1 MSTDIPRNVSKED
14 ETPTTSSRP
23 HGASLSLT
31 ISGQQLSSGV
41 SFVNQLSMLQPHVTE
56 APPSAMKKHPFST
69 RPHGNV
75 RIAEVVKDKEEMKY
89 QKMYMETPDDD
100 FEPSDVLL
108 QKVVEKHEKETAE
121 PPFQN
126 ISKIERA
133 APPRWF
139 RRFTDLRLLLN
150 STHKSSKRGCVPIH
164 AAINQLTADVQAS
177 QSLERDVTEG
187 KDGSFCQPSA
197 MSIEKKEREQQTG
210 TESNAIGS
218 SSSSSSNIDGSGD
231 NGTMTDMNTP
241 QWLFIG
247 TGKRMTHQLSESLS
261 SKLNHLL
268 EIMGDDTARKKLE
281 LLGVTDESGS
291 SGVQRSLLPPLLLY
305 LHRSIMKKTI
315 ISDLFASP
323 INLHKERAQEICE
336 GFRTQTP
343 RIHLEYIV
351 EEDVR
356 PTFDSKELLPPH
368 LNTIPMKEAMRISQR
383 YHSFV
388 IHIDYIRFR
397 PIVPAMQQPK
407 QQYHHHHHS
416 RVTGM
421 DATPP
426 SFFGQSS
433 SWGGINSGTFS
444 LTVTHGGRDTNP
456 LVSFTREEKLI
467 STILDNYEPYRMIE
481 LNLLP
486 QLKSRLFYKE
496 QLDNLYQQ
504 PHPTEEQKHLITK
517 LSRLYQ
523 LTCELE
529 HFYLKS
535 MISTWQQIVQ
545 MRGENM
551 NEEFLPLNRS
561 GARESEEND
570 TNFCSSSLPLSKSD
584 MEGLIGSRQSTAPAA
599 SRSFSLLT
607 SGSELQSSSRKG
619 FRMSLRH
626 RTTGAGAGVTTHD
639 KGNDLLEYDPVIEGL
654 IGTSSDSLLDEQH
667 NEEEQFEEGMNG
679 SSSLPM
685 KEVIN
690 KSQRFKVLV
699 FARTN
704 GVLPPQF
711 VGSTTTR
718 VLSTTKILFF
728 NETFELNTM
737 QEPQEILLHIV
748 SVGNGS
754 EDVVA
759 TVHIL
764 PSFTRAYLL
773 LPLQPPISFTHRGH
787 TYGKREGAELPGIIS
802 LSTTWTA
809 IEGMTVEEI
818 EDLFLRGD
826 ADPMDPQFTPLLK
839 ILKSH
844 YMEVRGRRMT
854 ESVKTDVF
862 SIQSASA
869 VARVSERIEKEKIIN
884 DEGIYP
890 SERQFESERLE
901 ILHRRWLC
909 QIGRATPKDILETRL
924 FSLPIPLE
932 DAECHEL
939 QNEILYAAT
948 RGKHKVAHETGY
960 DPLFPDA
967 KGTNLTL
974 TLSLSP
980 LPQKR
985 KLQLWQEWLRH
996 LKIHRISTRKLEDH
1010 ELLERYV
1017 ILPKIRPFKFVPL
1030 KPESQLNP
1038 RREERPK
1045 TGEIDRG
1052 TLLSE
1057 NDSRIVVHIMK
1068 AMALPKRSDETPL
1081 EPFVE
1086 VSFVYD
1092 TVHSRSEVGTSP
1104 SWFETLNIPFCPPD
1118 FDDDTLSLIED
1129 DIVISVYDKVEIPMA
1144 PTAVAT
1150 GTISHETHYR
1160 TERRLLGTLRVPF
1173 FSLYEAEQARMEGL
1187 YPLSTP
1193 RWLLGYYPDS
1203 VDISTRIN
1211 PLHMEGSELHRSFPS
1226 IQLYIALWPPLR
1238 RDTSK
1243 ELDTTTISRLVTQ
1256 LNVSAQLQHLHSIAL
1271 KWRRDALKRVRDLS
1285 SVNPIVEKREI
1296 EPFVFCT
1303 TGDLTFVCR
1312 YLLPGGGPP
1321 PLTVKTVEEA
1331 IRFISLLLF
1340 RIDTLTWGDKDVWST
1355 NAELLRTREGDY
1367 EELSLLLAHFLR
1379 FLAPNEVTY
1388 IVTGRGTVHE
1398 RVVMVLH
1405 SFNGELRLIDPRTG
1419 MVCPVH
1425 DPHIIFF
1432 RDVHMV
1438 VSHDQLWANI
1448 QLSGAPHRMDWNLN
1462 DHRFWLPCFD
1472 HEKKDI
1478 KACLPFIAALQR
1490 ETLTFA
1496 MPDPE
1501 KEKDI
1506 EQQLRKAVRRA
1517 LITWRNNRQPAF
1529 HHGLALVLQSLLK
1542 EAEDERSKYASV
1554 RQDAV
1559 TIRATEVLNEY
1570 FGHEVLLDLRRYR
1583 KREQGRETNPR
1594 DKIGDHV
1601 SLNGPMFRLMGS
1613 PVNAAYRPNDPGY
1626 QHILQQVFETS
1637 VHEVGTSAV
1646 SFAVGVYV
1654 KGYTSEVYSMW
1665 VFLVALYE
1673 VEVSPSI

>member
-1 MSTDIPRNVSKED
+1 MPVETPRNTGREERTSTPFHSTD
-14 ETPTTSSRP
+14 
-23 HGASLSLT
+23 GASLSLT
-31 ISGQQLSSGV
+31 ISGRQLTSGV
-41 SFVNQLSMLQPHVTE
+41 SFVNQLAMLQHNVTE
-56 APPSAMKKHPFST
+56 SPPSALKKDTSFT
-69 RPHGNV
+69 RSPGNL
-75 RIAEVVKDKEEMKY
+75 RITELAEDKREQEEQEM
-89 QKMYMETPDDD
+89 QMESPEDDY
-100 FEPSDVLL
+100 EPSDVLL
-108 QKVVEKHEKETAE
+108 KKVVKKGEMDDLESPFENISRIETAG
-121 PPFQN
+121 PPW
-126 ISKIERA
+126 
-133 APPRWF
+133 WF
-139 RRFTDLRLLLN
+139 CRFTDLGLFLN
-150 STHKSSKRGCVPIH
+150 STHKSSKRGCVPVH
-164 AAINQLTADVQAS
+164 AAIDQLTADVMAS

-187 KDGSFCQPSA
+187 NDGSFCRSSA
-197 MSIEKKEREQQTG
+197 MSIEKRKREQNAG
-210 TESNAIGS
+210 SESDAIVS
-218 SSSSSSNIDGSGD
+218 SVDVDG
-231 NGTMTDMNTP
+231 GTMTRITP

-247 TGKRMTHQLSESLS
+247 TGKRMTHQLSEGLT
-261 SKLNHLL
+261 SKLHYLL
-268 EIMGDDTARKKLE
+268 EIMRDDTERKKLE

-291 SGVQRSLLPPLLLY
+291 SGIQGPLIPPLLLN

-323 INLHKERAQEICE
+323 INLHKQRAQEICE

-343 RIHLEYIV
+343 RIHADFIV

-356 PTFDSKELLPPH
+356 PTFDSTELLPSH
-368 LNTIPMKEAMRISQR
+368 LNTIPMKEVMKSSQR

-388 IHIDYIRFR
+388 IHVDYIRFR
-397 PIVPAMQQPK
+397 PIAPALQQQQQ
-407 QQYHHHHHS
+407 QQYLG

-421 DATPP
+421 DTTPL
-426 SFFGQSS
+426 SLFGRTS
-433 SWGGINSGTFS
+433 SWSGTNSGTFS
-444 LTVTHGGRDTNP
+444 PSATRDGRETKP

-486 QLKSRLFYKE
+486 HLKSRLFYKE
-496 QLDNLYQQ
+496 QLDNLRQQ
-504 PHPTEEQKHLITK
+504 PHPTEEQKQLMSKI
-517 LSRLYQ
+517 SRLFR

-529 HFYLKS
+529 YFYLKS
-535 MISTWQQIVQ
+535 MVSIWRQIVQ
-545 MRGENM
+545 LRGESID
-551 NEEFLPLNRS
+551 EEFPPLNRS
-561 GARESEEND
+561 SAQESDEND
-570 TNFCSSSLPLSKSD
+570 TNFSSPLPLSKSD
-584 MEGLIGSRQSTAPAA
+584 MEGFIGSRPGTFQET
-599 SRSFSLLT
+599 SRNLPLLT
-607 SGSELQSSSRKG
+607 CSSELQTAAKKG

-626 RTTGAGAGVTTHD
+626 RGGGAGSGITHN
-639 KGNDLLEYDPVIEGL
+639 KGKDLLEYDPVIEGL
-654 IGTSSDSLLDEQH
+654 IPTSSDYPLDEQRY
-667 NEEEQFEEGMNG
+667 EDEQFEEGMMG
-679 SSSLPM
+679 SSSSSSSSLPV
-685 KEVIN
+685 KEVE
-690 KSQRFKVLV
+690 KSQRFQVLV

-711 VGSTTTR
+711 VGSTSIR
-718 VLSTTKILFF
+718 SLSTTKILFF

-737 QEPQEILLHIV
+737 QEPQEILLHII
-748 SVGNGS
+748 SVGDNS

-759 TVHIL
+759 TVHVL
-764 PSFTRAYLL
+764 PSLTRAYLL
-773 LPLQPPISFTHRGH
+773 LPLQPPISFTHHGH
-787 TYGKREGAELPGIIS
+787 NYGKREGAELHGIIS

-826 ADPMDPQFTPLLK
+826 ADPMDPQFYSLLR

-844 YMEVRGRRMT
+844 YMEVGKRKTMETLKRDMV
-854 ESVKTDVF
+854 SV
-862 SIQSASA
+862 QSASSL
-869 VARVSERIEKEKIIN
+869 ARTTGELGREKTVN
-884 DEGIYP
+884 NEGLSP

-901 ILHRRWLC
+901 LLHRRWLC
-909 QIGRATPKDILETRL
+909 HMGRRTPKDAVETRL
-924 FSLPIPLE
+924 FSLPIPLN
-932 DAECHEL
+932 DTECHEL
-939 QNEILYAAT
+939 QSEILHAAA
-948 RGKHKVAHETGY
+948 RGQHKVGHEADY
-960 DPLFPDA
+960 DPLFLDS
-967 KGTNLTL
+967 KGVSLPL
-974 TLSLSP
+974 ALSLSP
-980 LPQKR
+980 LPKKR
-985 KLQLWQEWLRH
+985 KLQLWQDWLRH
-996 LKIHRISTRKLEDH
+996 LKIHRTSTRKLEDH

-1017 ILPKIRPFKFVPL
+1017 ILPKLRPFKFIRL

-1045 TGEIDRG
+1045 TGEINRE
-1052 TLLSE
+1052 TLVSE

-1068 AMALPKRSDETPL
+1068 ALSLPKRSDETPL

-1086 VSFVYD
+1086 VSFVYE

-1129 DIVISVYDKVEIPMA
+1129 DIVISVYDKVEIQMA
-1144 PTAVAT
+1144 PTAVGT
-1150 GTISHETHYR
+1150 GAIAHETHYR
-1160 TERRLLGTLRVPF
+1160 TERRLIGTLRVPF
-1173 FSLYEAEQARMEGL
+1173 FSLYEAEQARMEGQ

-1203 VDISTRIN
+1203 VEMGTRVN
-1211 PLHMEGSELHRSFPS
+1211 PLYKQRSELSRSFPS

-1256 LNVSAQLQHLHSIAL
+1256 LNVSAQLQHLHSIVL
-1271 KWRRDALKRVRDLS
+1271 KWRRDALKRVKSLS
-1285 SVNPIVEKREI
+1285 SVNPVAEKREI

-1303 TGDLTFVCR
+1303 TGDLTLVCR

-1379 FLAPNEVTY
+1379 YLTPNEVTY
-1388 IVTGRGTVHE
+1388 IVTGRGTVHQHI
-1398 RVVMVLH
+1398 VMVLH
-1405 SFNGELRLIDPRTG
+1405 SFDGELRLIDPRTG

-1448 QLSGAPHRMDWNLN
+1448 QPSGAPHRMDWNLN

-1472 HEKKDI
+1472 QEKEDV

-1490 ETLTFA
+1490 ETLPFS
-1496 MPDPE
+1496 MPDSE
-1501 KEKDI
+1501 KEKQI

-1529 HHGLALVLQSLLK
+1529 HHGVALVLQGLLK

-1559 TIRATEVLNEY
+1559 TVRATEVLNEY
-1570 FGHEVLLDLRRYR
+1570 FGHEVLLDLRRRR
-1583 KREQGRETNPR
+1583 KREQGLETISR
-1594 DKIGDHV
+1594 DKSENHV
-1601 SLNGPMFRLMGS
+1601 SLNGPTFRLMGS

-1637 VHEVGTSAV
+1637 VHEVGTNAV

-1665 VFLVALYE
+1665 IFLVALYE
-1673 VEVSPSI
+1673 VEASPSS